1 MAWLTRCLDGL
12 ARLAPVKPRPPI
24 SEMLFDEARLVAL
37 GRIWCAIAAPLLIF
51 HVARQFQ
58 VDWTDGAG
66 APLGEDF
73 LNFWS
78 GAYLSMTGQW
88 PVIYDFEAF
97 HRFENSIVGGVI
109 GLYHYSYPP
118 VTWLVTAPVALLPYP
133 VAWLVWQLGGWAAF
147 ATAIRRIAPRHWLL
161 LSLAPPAV
169 FINATG
175 GQNGCWLAAAVGWG
189 LILLKDRPLTAGAI
203 LALFVVKPQLGWLI
217 PIALL
222 AGGER
227 RALLGF
233 VVAAAAL
240 LALSVAAFGP
250 AAWLAYAERAQVL
263 TKVIL
268 EHGSGT
274 WHRMLSVF
282 VFVRHAGS
290 TAAVAY
296 AVQAIA
302 SLAAAAMVA
311 RCWWVRRAGP
321 EAYAVLTLGLLA
333 SALYVSDYDCVMASL
348 AAAWLWN
355 RSTQPVRIALAGVIA
370 MPLFAA
376 VAANATHLAL
386 GMFVLW
392 AAFGMTAWA
401 ALQRGGTMLGD
412 TQASPLRR
420 DRVPAS

>member
-1 MAWLTRCLDGL
+1 MKERSKLSDMLL
-12 ARLAPVKPRPPI
+12 AK
-24 SEMLFDEARLVAL
+24 ERLVAL
-37 GRIWCAIAAPLLIF
+37 GRIWCFIAAPLLTF

-78 GAYLSMTGQW
+78 GAYLSMTGKW
-88 PVIYDFEAF
+88 PEIYDFQAF
-97 HRFENSIVGGVI
+97 HQFENSVVGGVI

-118 VTWLVTAPVALLPYP
+118 VTWLVTTPFALLPYP
-133 VAWLVWQLGGWAAF
+133 LAWAAWQVGGWAAF
-147 ATAIRRIAPRHWLL
+147 ATALRRIAPNHWLL

-175 GQNGCWLAAAVGWG
+175 GQNGCWLAAAIGWG
-189 LILLKDRPLTAGAI
+189 LILLKDRPIVAGAI
-203 LALFVVKPQLGWLI
+203 LAVFVVKPQLGWLI
-217 PIALL
+217 PLALL

-227 RALLGF
+227 KALLSFIGT
-233 VVAAAAL
+233 AIAL
-240 LALSVAAFGP
+240 LALSVAAYGLDP
-250 AAWLAYAERAQVL
+250 WIAYAERAQVL
-263 TKVIL
+263 TRVIL

-290 TAAVAY
+290 SAAMAYAGQAVASFIAAVL
-296 AVQAIA
+296 V
-302 SLAAAAMVA
+302 V
-311 RCWWVRRAGP
+311 RCWWVRGSGP
-321 EAYAVLTLGLLA
+321 DSPGVLILGLLA
-333 SALYVSDYDCVMASL
+333 GALYVSDYDCVMASL

-355 RSTQPVRIALAGVIA
+355 RTSRAGRIALAAVVA

-392 AAFGMTAWA
+392 AAFGIVAWS
-401 ALQRGGTMLGD
+401 ALWPRSKTHDGTQG
-412 TQASPLRR
+412 SPLRETQ
-420 DRVPAS
+420 VLAS

>member
-1 MAWLTRCLDGL
+1 MRFSRGADIIQAMEQRRRISDFVLDQ
-12 ARLAPVKPRPPI
+12 ARLI
-24 SEMLFDEARLVAL
+24 AL
-37 GRIWCAIAAPLLIF
+37 ARIWCAIAAPLLIF
-51 HVARQFQ
+51 HVGRQLT

-78 GAYLSMTGQW
+78 GARLAMTGKW

-97 HRFENSIVGGVI
+97 HRFENGVVGGVI

-118 VTWLVTAPVALLPYP
+118 VTWLVTSPFALMPYP
-133 VAWLVWQLGGWAAF
+133 LAWLVWQVGGWAAF
-147 ATAIRRIAPRHWLL
+147 ATAVRRIAPDHWLL

-189 LILLKDRPLTAGAI
+189 MILLKDRPLLAGAI

-217 PIALL
+217 PLALL

-227 RALLGF
+227 RALLSF
-233 VVAAAAL
+233 IATAAAV
-240 LALSVAAFGP
+240 LALSVLAYGP
-250 AAWLAYAERAQVL
+250 GAWIAYAERAQVL

-282 VFVRHAGS
+282 VFARHAGS
-290 TAAVAY
+290 SAGLAYSAQAVA
-296 AVQAIA
+296 
-302 SLAAAAMVA
+302 SLVAAALLVS
-311 RCWWVRRAGP
+311 CWWRRGAGR
-321 EAYAVLTLGLLA
+321 ESSALLVLGLLA
-333 SALYVSDYDCVMASL
+333 GALYVSDYDCVMVTL

-355 RSTQPVRIALAGVIA
+355 RSSRAVQLALAAAVA

-386 GMFVLW
+386 GMLVLW
-392 AAFGMTAWA
+392 ATFGLVAWQ
-401 ALQRGGTMLGD
+401 ALKIE
-412 TQASPLRR
+412 QAPQNPEGSPLPSPERA
-420 DRVPAS
+420 AS